1 MVWGQIEVNGDR
13 LEDVY
18 GGKLS
23 GSSFTDLG
31 LVSEEKGDVKDNTQA
46 SGLGNLFSIST
57 LH

>member
-1 MVWGQIEVNGDR
+1 MNGDR

-18 GGKLS
+18 GGKLP